1 MPPPAGEMIMSA
13 NQSETASRMF
23 QTSRRRSHGLALGVL
38 LVIGYVFGAGVL
50 IRDYTAASPS
60 VEQVA

>member
-1 MPPPAGEMIMSA
+1 
-13 NQSETASRMF
+13 
-23 QTSRRRSHGLALGVL
+23 LGVL

>member
-1 MPPPAGEMIMSA
+1 MSA
-13 NQSETASRMF
+13 NQSESASRMF
-23 QTSRRRSHGLALGVL
+23 QTSRRRSHGLALGILL
-38 LVIGYVFGAGVL
+38 LVGYLGSAAVL

>member
-1 MPPPAGEMIMSA
+1 MMSA